1 MRKSEIFVL
10 VRGLGGFGTRGI
22 YFETS
27 PLTGSTVTPMGNR
40 QHRRVRLR
48 LPVRLRWS
56 APFGQKIELAE
67 TIDVSRSGL
76 LVSMKEAHSCG
87 TSLWITF
94 PYDAS
99 LRDGQPEVAAQVV
112 RCGEVLEVIR
122 ATNAR
127 EKTQTESHAA
137 RELSAKLDQLARAI
151 GISDAPATF
160 AVAIHLEERP
170 RSASNGNAHGR
181 ENERR
186 GSVRKA
192 LAIPVRVHPE
202 RIPWF
207 EEAMTIDISAKG
219 MRFRSHREYALG
231 DHLKIAFA
239 DPPSA
244 PWHGTGEFLSEV
256 VRVAPVPGSAAVDVS
271 VCRVE

>member
-27 PLTGSTVTPMGNR
+27 PLTG
-40 QHRRVRLR
+40 RRVRMR
-48 LPVRLRWS
+48 LPVRLRWT

-87 TSLWITF
+87 TSVWVTF

-99 LRDGQPEVAAQVV
+99 LDDGQPEVAAKVV

-127 EKTQTESHAA
+127 EKTQTASHSA
-137 RELSAKLDQLARAI
+137 RELSAKLEQLVRDI

-160 AVAIHLEERP
+160 AVAIHLEERQ
-170 RSASNGNAHGR
+170 RSASNGNALGR

-186 GSVRKA
+186 GSMRKA

-202 RIPWF
+202 RVPWF
-207 EEAMTIDISAKG
+207 EEAMTIDVSAKG
-219 MRFRSHREYALG
+219 MRFRSQREYTLG
-231 DHLKIAFA
+231 DRLKIAFA

-244 PWHGTGEFLSEV
+244 PWHGGGEFLSEV
-256 VRVAPVPGSAAVDVS
+256 VRVAPTPGSVVVDVS
-271 VCRVE
+271 VRRVE

>member
-22 YFETS
+22 YLDAS
-27 PLTGSTVTPMGNR
+27 PPSGSTVTPMDNR
-40 QHRRVRLR
+40 QHRRVRMR

-87 TSLWITF
+87 TNVWVTF
-94 PYDAS
+94 PYDHS

-127 EKTQTESHAA
+127 EKTPTESPSA
-137 RELSAKLDQLARAI
+137 RELSARLDQLARAI

-160 AVAIHLEERP
+160 AVAIHLEERQHA
-170 RSASNGNAHGR
+170 ASNGNAHSG

-186 GSVRKA
+186 GSMRKT

-207 EEAMTIDISAKG
+207 EEAMTIDVSAKG
-219 MRFRSHREYALG
+219 MRFRSQREYALG
-231 DHLKIAFA
+231 DHLKIAFT
-239 DPPSA
+239 DPLSA
-244 PWHGTGEFLSEV
+244 PWHGTEEFLSEV
-256 VRVAPVPGSAAVDVS
+256 VRVAPAPGSAAVDVS

>member
-1 MRKSEIFVL
+1 MRKSAIFVL

-27 PLTGSTVTPMGNR
+27 PLTGSTVTPMDNR

-48 LPVRLRWS
+48 LPVRLRWN
-56 APFGQKIELAE
+56 APFGQKIESVE

-87 TSLWITF
+87 TNVWVTF

-127 EKTQTESHAA
+127 EKTQTESHSA
-137 RELSAKLDQLARAI
+137 RELSAKLDHIGRAS
-151 GISDAPATF
+151 GISAAPA
-160 AVAIHLEERP
+160 
-170 RSASNGNAHGR
+170 
-181 ENERR
+181 
-186 GSVRKA
+186 
-192 LAIPVRVHPE
+192 
-202 RIPWF
+202 
-207 EEAMTIDISAKG
+207 
-219 MRFRSHREYALG
+219 
-231 DHLKIAFA
+231 AFA
-239 DPPSA
+239 
-244 PWHGTGEFLSEV
+244 LSLHLAD
-256 VRVAPVPGSAAVDVS
+256 R
-271 VCRVE
+271 RRRRF

>member
-10 VRGLGGFGTRGI
+10 VRGLGGFGTGGI

-27 PLTGSTVTPMGNR
+27 PLTGSTVTPMDNR
-40 QHRRVRLR
+40 QHRRVRMR

-87 TSLWITF
+87 TNVWVTF
-94 PYDAS
+94 PYDHS

-127 EKTQTESHAA
+127 EKTPIENHSA
-137 RELSAKLDQLARAI
+137 RVLAVRLEQLP
-151 GISDAPATF
+151 S
-160 AVAIHLEERP
+160 
-170 RSASNGNAHGR
+170 
-181 ENERR
+181 
-186 GSVRKA
+186 
-192 LAIPVRVHPE
+192 
-202 RIPWF
+202 
-207 EEAMTIDISAKG
+207 DISI
-219 MRFRSHREYALG
+219 S
-231 DHLKIAFA
+231 
-239 DPPSA
+239 
-244 PWHGTGEFLSEV
+244 
-256 VRVAPVPGSAAVDVS
+256 
-271 VCRVE
+271 

>member
-10 VRGLGGFGTRGI
+10 VRGLGGFGTGGI

-27 PLTGSTVTPMGNR
+27 PLTGSTVTPMDNR
-40 QHRRVRLR
+40 QHRRVRMR
-48 LPVRLRWS
+48 LPVRLRWT
-56 APFGQKIELAE
+56 APLGQKIELAE

-87 TSLWITF
+87 TSVWVTF

-99 LRDGQPEVAAQVV
+99 LDDGQPEVAARVV

-127 EKTQTESHAA
+127 EKTQTESHSA
-137 RELSAKLDQLARAI
+137 RELSAKLDQPARDI
-151 GISDAPATF
+151 GISDVPATF
-160 AVAIHLEERP
+160 AVAIHLEERQ
-170 RSASNGNAHGR
+170 RSASNGNALGR

-186 GSVRKA
+186 GSMRKA

-207 EEAMTIDISAKG
+207 EEAMTIEVSAKG
-219 MRFRSHREYALG
+219 MRFRSQREYKLG
-231 DHLKIAFA
+231 ERLKIAFA

-244 PWHGTGEFLSEV
+244 PWHGVGEFLSEV
-256 VRVAPVPGSAAVDVS
+256 VRVAPAPGSVVVDVS
-271 VCRVE
+271 VRRVE

>member
-1 MRKSEIFVL
+1 V
-10 VRGLGGFGTRGI
+10 
-22 YFETS
+22 
-27 PLTGSTVTPMGNR
+27 TGSTVTPMDNR
-40 QHRRVRLR
+40 QHRRVRMR

-87 TSLWITF
+87 TSVWITF

-127 EKTQTESHAA
+127 EKTQTESHTAQ
-137 RELSAKLDQLARAI
+137 ELSAKLDQLARAI

-160 AVAIHLEERP
+160 AVAIHLEERQ
-170 RSASNGNAHGR
+170 RSAPNGNMHGR

-186 GSVRKA
+186 RSVRKA

-207 EEAMTIDISAKG
+207 EEAMTIDVSAKG
-219 MRFRSHREYALG
+219 MRLRSHREYTLG
-231 DHLKIAFA
+231 DRLKIAFA